1 MAKGSNQK
9 LKLLYLARIFS
20 EKTDEEHGLSVR
32 EIISLL
38 KQYGVNANRKT
49 IYLDIEELNHYGLDI
64 THRQEGRNVYYHLSF
79 RDFELPE
86 LKLLVDSVQASRF
99 ITEGKSAE
107 LIKKLEGLASS
118 YDARKLQRQVLLSGR
133 AKSKNESIYYH
144 VDKIQEAIVN
154 DQKIQFQYFKWN
166 EKKEQELQHDGE
178 WYHISP
184 WNLIWDNENYYL
196 IGYDSNAGMMK
207 HYRVDKMLH
216 LDSYNEKRDGQKI
229 YKGMNIAKYSK
240 ELFGMYGGDPENVT
254 LLCEKSLASPI
265 IDRFGVDVNL
275 SPVDEG
281 HFQVTV
287 EVVPSPQFR
296 AWIIGLGTGV
306 KITSPVKVVEDMKE
320 DTRRLCEQYLD

>member
-99 ITEGKSAE
+99 ITEGKSSE

-118 YDARKLQRQVLLSGR
+118 YDAKKLQRQVLLVGR
-133 AKSKNESIYYH
+133 AKSKNESIYYN
-144 VDKIQEAIVN
+144 VDKIQEAIIN
-154 DQKIQFQYFKWN
+154 NEKIQFQYFQWN
-166 EKKEQELQHDGE
+166 EKKEQELHHSGA
-178 WYHISP
+178 WYRISP

-196 IGYDSNAGMMK
+196 IGYDSDEEKMK

-216 LDSYNEKRDGQKI
+216 LDSYNEKRDAQEVH
-229 YKGMNIAKYSK
+229 KGINIAEYSK
-240 ELFGMYGGDPENVT
+240 ALFGMYGGNPENVT
-254 LLCEKSLASPI
+254 LLCENSLAGPI

-275 SPVDEG
+275 SPVDDD

-296 AWIIGLGTGV
+296 AWVIGLGPGV
-306 KITSPVKVVEDMKE
+306 KITSPVKVVKDMKE
-320 DTRRLCEQYLD
+320 DARRLCEQYLD

>member
-64 THRQEGRNVYYHLSF
+64 THSPKGRNVYYHLSF

-99 ITEGKSAE
+99 ITESKSSE

-118 YDARKLQRQVLLSGR
+118 YDAKKLQRQVLLSGR

-154 DQKIQFQYFKWN
+154 DQKIQFQYFQWN
-166 EKKEQELQHDGE
+166 EKKEQELRHNGD
-178 WYHISP
+178 WYRISP

-196 IGYDSNAGMMK
+196 IGYDSNEKKMK

-216 LDSYNEKRDGQKI
+216 LDSYNEKRDGQDA
-229 YKGMNIAKYSK
+229 YKSMNIAKYSK
-240 ELFGMYGGDPENVT
+240 ELFGMYGGNPENVT
-254 LLCEKSLASPI
+254 LLCENSLAGPI
-265 IDRFGVDVNL
+265 IDRFGTDVHL
-275 SPVDEG
+275 SSVDEG
-281 HFQVTV
+281 HFQATV
-287 EVVPSPQFR
+287 EVVPSLQFR
-296 AWIIGLGTGV
+296 AWVIGLGKGV
-306 KITSPVKVVEDMKE
+306 KITSPESVIEKMKE
-320 DTRRLCEQYLD
+320 DAIRLCEQYID